1 MADLASYSLELP
13 NNLDGGS
20 LKNLLQ
26 NQGQGAIQRINPFL
40 IFHQA
45 VARKAQTS
53 LRLGDFKLIKNWDG
67 NRLELFNMS
76 TNLSEKNNIAKNLP
90 SKTDELHQMM
100 IQFLGEV
107 GAETSKTTFKK
118 KNQ

>member
-1 MADLASYSLELP
+1 
-13 NNLDGGS
+13 
-20 LKNLLQ
+20 
-26 NQGQGAIQRINPFL
+26 
-40 IFHQA
+40 
-45 VARKAQTS
+45 
-53 LRLGDFKLIKNWDG
+53 
-67 NRLELFNMS
+67 
-76 TNLSEKNNIAKNLP
+76 LSEKNNLAKKLP